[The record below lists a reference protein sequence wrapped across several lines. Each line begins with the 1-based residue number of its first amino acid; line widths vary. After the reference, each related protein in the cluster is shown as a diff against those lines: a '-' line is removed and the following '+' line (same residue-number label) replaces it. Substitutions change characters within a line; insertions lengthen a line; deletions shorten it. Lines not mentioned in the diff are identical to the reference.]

1 MGEWQLSSEQRA
13 DTVERIKENLATMH
27 FFSGKPRAEV
37 AEVAEVHLG
46 RLAGSLEKRA
56 YTVATVESRTTTG
69 FRPHHET
76 LKAYARKLSALV
88 LDAVNGDLEME
99 GVGGPEQASDG
110 ASLDLTGAREFLT
123 ADIAE
128 EKLASMLVDGST
140 VSRIKFSTKSF
151 GVDAAHV
158 AARAIRNIKAT
169 LKHADMSDII
179 AGRPEDE
186 ALQALSIISEA
197 LADAQLESLDLS
209 DNALGEKGIRA
220 CAKAY
225 AGQKTL
231 RHIAFQ
237 NVGCSVHGCAAV
249 DELLV
254 HCSEMR
260 SIHLLN
266 NMSGCE
272 GAASIANVIARC
284 PRLEDFKMA
293 SSRVGSDGGLAIAKA
308 LASCGKNLVSI
319 DLHDN
324 PLTHEVSGALAEAI
338 GAHPGLRRVNL
349 NDTIMENTG
358 IEKLAVSLARAAQSV
373 EHVELQLNE
382 VTPEGAA
389 ELAASLSQLVNLR
402 HLDLSENELEDDGA
416 LEISKGILGLK
427 QLEIIDV
434 RTNMI
439 KRGGAVALAKAC
451 CTLPNVK
458 ELRLDD
464 NNISSEGIDHLKE
477 VLRAGNKE
485 HVLMTLDENCSEDD
499 DEFEDAH
506 ATLDSAVDELV
517 AEIRDWPTGSAGG
530 Y

>member
-1 MGEWQLSSEQRA
+1 MAADCEWKLSQAQRA
-13 DTVERIKENLATMH
+13 DTIERITANLANMH
-27 FFSGKPRAEV
+27 FFSGKPHTDADLRA
-37 AEVAEVHLG
+37 
-46 RLAGSLEKRA
+46 LASTLEKRA
-56 YTVATVESRTTTG
+56 FTVATVESRTTTG

-88 LDAVNGDLEME
+88 LEAANGELEL
-99 GVGGPEQASDG
+99 DG
-110 ASLDLTGAREFLT
+110 ATMGASGQPKDSGTLDLTGAREFLT
-123 ADIAE
+123 AEIAE
-128 EKLASMLVDGST
+128 EKLAPMLAEGSI
-140 VSRIKFSTKSF
+140 VSKIKFSTKSF

-158 AARAIRNIKAT
+158 AAKAIRNVKGT

-197 LADAQLESLDLS
+197 LADAELDSLDLS

-225 AGQKTL
+225 TGQKFL
-231 RHIAFQ
+231 KHIAFQ

-254 HCSEMR
+254 HCSELR

-284 PRLEDFKMA
+284 PMLEEFKMA

-308 LASCGKNLVSI
+308 LASCGQNLRSI

-338 GAHPGLRRVNL
+338 VAHPGLKRVNL
-349 NDTIMENTG
+349 NDTIMEDTG
-358 IEKLAVSLARAAQSV
+358 IEKLAVSLARAAESV

-382 VTPEGAA
+382 CTPEGAA
-389 ELAASLSQLVNLR
+389 ELSAALCKLINLR
-402 HLDLSENELEDDGA
+402 HLDMSENELEDDGA
-416 LEISKGILGLK
+416 LEIAKGILGLK
-427 QLEIIDV
+427 QLEIVDM

-451 CTLPNVK
+451 LTLPAVK

-464 NNISSEGIDHLKE
+464 NSISSEGIEHLKS
-477 VLRAGNKE
+477 VLQHANKE
-485 HVLMTLDENCSEDD
+485 HILMSLDDNCSDDD
-499 DEFEDAH
+499 DEFEEGH
-506 ATLDSAVDELV
+506 KGLDTAVEELV
-517 AEIRDWPTGSAGG
+517 AALAAEHL
-530 Y
+530 

>member
-1 MGEWQLSSEQRA
+1 MAAHEGEWQLSSEQRA
-13 DTVERIKENLATMH
+13 DTVERIKVNLASMH
-27 FFSGKPRAEV
+27 FFLGKAPADADLRA
-37 AEVAEVHLG
+37 
-46 RLAGSLEKRA
+46 LASNIEKRA
-56 YTVATVESRTTTG
+56 FTVATVESRTTTG

-88 LDAVNGDLEME
+88 LQAVNGELEI
-99 GVGGPEQASDG
+99 DG
-110 ASLDLTGAREFLT
+110 AGPGSSGQPMDSDSLDLTGAREFLT
-123 ADIAE
+123 AELAE
-128 EKLASMLVDGST
+128 EKLAPILADGST

-158 AARAIRNIKAT
+158 AAKAIRNIKAT

-225 AGQKTL
+225 TGQKTL
-231 RHIAFQ
+231 KHIAFQ

-272 GAASIANVIARC
+272 GAMSIANVIARC
-284 PRLEDFKMA
+284 PMLEDFKMA
-293 SSRVGSDGGLAIAKA
+293 SSRVGSEGGLAIAKA
-308 LASCGKNLVSI
+308 LASCGKNLISI

-338 GAHPGLRRVNL
+338 LAHPGIKKVNL
-349 NDTIMENTG
+349 NDTIMEDTG
-358 IEKLAVSLARAAQSV
+358 IEKLAASLGRAADSV
-373 EHVELQLNE
+373 EHVALQLNE
-382 VTPEGAA
+382 CTPEGAA
-389 ELAASLSQLVNLR
+389 ELSAALSKLVNLR
-402 HLDLSENELEDDGA
+402 HLDLSENELEDTGA
-416 LEISKGILGLK
+416 LEIAKGILGLR
-427 QLEIIDV
+427 QLEVVDM

-451 CTLPNVK
+451 CTLSSVK

-464 NNISSEGIDHLKE
+464 NSISSDGIEHLKS
-477 VLRAGNKE
+477 VLQGAKKE
-485 HVLMTLDENCSEDD
+485 HILSLEDNCSSDD
-499 DEFEDAH
+499 DDFEEAH
-506 ATLDSAVDELV
+506 ASLDTAVDELV
-517 AEIRDWPTGSAGG
+517 AALAKEHL
-530 Y
+530 

>member
-1 MGEWQLSSEQRA
+1 MAATDGADNSWKLSPEQRA
-13 DTVERIKENLATMH
+13 DTVERITASLANMH
-27 FFSGKPRAEV
+27 FFSGQPHADADLRSLAKTIESRA
-37 AEVAEVHLG
+37 H
-46 RLAGSLEKRA
+46 
-56 YTVATVESRTTTG
+56 TTATVESKTTTG
-69 FRPHHET
+69 HRPKNET

-88 LDAVNGDLEME
+88 LDAVNGELEL
-99 GVGGPEQASDG
+99 DG
-110 ASLDLTGAREFLT
+110 AAAPSASGQPMDLDSLDLTGAREFLT
-123 ADIAE
+123 AEIAE
-128 EKLASMLVDGST
+128 EKLAAMLAVGST
-140 VSRIKFSTKSF
+140 VSRVKFSTKSF

-158 AARAIRNIKAT
+158 AARAIRNVKGT

-197 LADAQLESLDLS
+197 LADAELDSLDLS

-225 AGQKTL
+225 TGQKAL
-231 RHIAFQ
+231 KHIAFQ

-254 HCSEMR
+254 HCAEMR

-272 GAASIANVIARC
+272 GATSIANVISRC
-284 PRLEDFKMA
+284 PMLEEFKMA
-293 SSRVGSDGGLAIAKA
+293 SSRVGSEGGLAIAKA
-308 LASCGKNLVSI
+308 LASCGKNLRSI

-324 PLTHEVSGALAEAI
+324 PLTQEVAGALAEAI
-338 GAHPGLRRVNL
+338 LAHPAIKRVNL
-349 NDTIMENTG
+349 NDTIMEDSG
-358 IEKLAVSLARAAQSV
+358 IEKLSVSLARSAASI

-382 VTPEGAA
+382 CTPEGAA
-389 ELAASLSQLVNLR
+389 ELSAALSKLTNLR

-416 LEISKGILGLK
+416 LEIAKGILGL
-427 QLEIIDV
+427 QFLEVIDV

-451 CTLPNVK
+451 VTLPCIK

-464 NNISSEGIDHLKE
+464 NTISSEGIDHLRS
-477 VLRAGNKE
+477 VLAAAKKG
-485 HVLMTLDENCSEDD
+485 HILMSLEENMSDD
-499 DEFEDAH
+499 DGDYGEESH
-506 ATLDSAVDELV
+506 AGLDFRVEELV
-517 AEIRDWPTGSAGG
+517 AALAAEHL
-530 Y
+530 